1 MWKQISQCSRR
12 SLVLAPKMLIFFF
25 ICDLLRIFK
34 LQFPPSNFWTFLRPW
49 TASRATGTPWPRN
62 RHIEKYLHTW
72 VDYQSVAGWKIVFP
86 PLHVAPILETFNLGL
101 RFFTPQRRKE
111 GSSMEKKLIRFRSM
125 TTLLWPISQ
134 RVRISPRTSYDQ
146 KLAHAE

>member
-1 MWKQISQCSRR
+1 MQHFSYLGCPLSN
-12 SLVLAPKMLIFFF
+12 VTKMLRDFSYFWG
-25 ICDLLRIFK
+25 LLRISK
-34 LQFPPSNFWTFLRPW
+34 IYFPFRIFIPSYRPERPVGP
-49 TASRATGTPWPRN
+49 RAPPGQETGTLKNTYIPGLITNLSRD
-62 RHIEKYLHTW
+62 EKLCFHRCMLPPY
-72 VDYQSVAGWKIVFP
+72 WKHLISA
-86 PLHVAPILETFNLGL
+86 LD
-101 RFFTPQRRKE
+101 FFTPQRRKE